1 MNYEIINQ
9 RKKELGLNNA
19 QIADMTGVTISTI
32 DKITSGKNQN
42 PKLDTLVSIAEVL
55 GITLEAF
62 KDRTYSMSDSQYVP
76 SSAAI
81 EFYKMYDCLDD
92 HGKNVVDTVMRFEYD
107 RCKAAPERIVRLCR
121 FTSPSAAGAPNP
133 AEGDYEYVDYPYN
146 DATVRADFA
155 VGIQGE
161 SMLPALEDGCT
172 VFVSTEER
180 ISDGDIVI
188 AWLEGEGMV
197 CKRVMMDGE
206 RLKMLE
212 SINPDFD
219 SYAGYDLQGVRIF
232 GKVVG
237 SDM

>member
-1 MNYEIINQ
+1 MTKQEIGRILREARE
-9 RKKELGLNNA
+9 RKGL
-19 QIADMTGVTISTI
+19 TR
-32 DKITSGKNQN
+32 
-42 PKLDTLVSIAEVL
+42 AEVGKRFDKTDKAVGHWETGQSSPDANIL
-55 GITLEAF
+55 FELCDLYGISIDDHFGRKRHTMEITTVESEVLA
-62 KDRTYSMSDSQYVP
+62 
-76 SSAAI
+76 
-81 EFYKMYDCLDD
+81 MYRLLDD
-92 HGKNVVDTVMRFEYD
+92 HGKSVVDTVMRFEYD

>member
-1 MNYEIINQ
+1 MTIGDRI
-9 RKKELGLNNA
+9 RKARTAKGYTQEQLA
-19 QIADMTGVTISTI
+19 
-32 DKITSGKNQN
+32 KI
-42 PKLDTLVSIAEVL
+42 L
-55 GITLEAF
+55 GIAKSTVAGYETGNRSLDAVKINAIAKALNVSGDYLLATGYE
-62 KDRTYSMSDSQYVP
+62 TMQP

-172 VFVSTEER
+172 VFVSAEER

>member
-1 MNYEIINQ
+1 MDIVRRLKRLMEINNDSVASLS
-9 RKKELGLNNA
+9 RKSKLPYTTVAGLFERGCEKA
-19 QIADMTGVTISTI
+19 QVSTMSKISNVYGVTLDYLINGADKLSEEALVIASKFDMITDSTGRDLIKSMI
-32 DKITSGKNQN
+32 DH
-42 PKLDTLVSIAEVL
+42 EV
-55 GITLEAF
+55 I
-62 KDRTYSMSDSQYVP
+62 
-76 SSAAI
+76 
-81 EFYKMYDCLDD
+81 
-92 HGKNVVDTVMRFEYD
+92 

-219 SYAGYDLQGVRIF
+219 SYAGYDLHNVRIF

-237 SDM
+237 NDM